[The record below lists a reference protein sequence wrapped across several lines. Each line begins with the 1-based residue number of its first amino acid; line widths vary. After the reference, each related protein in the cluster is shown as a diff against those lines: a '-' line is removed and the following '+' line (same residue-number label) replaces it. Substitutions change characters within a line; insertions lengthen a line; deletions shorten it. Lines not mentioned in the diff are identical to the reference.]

1 MWASKAKIGQR
12 RRLGRRQTDGF
23 GLRWW
28 PLPNRWHLTHQNVAQ
43 LLLSYFDSTVSTSI
57 NGVVVTW
64 VVAIRVNKL
73 DPPGVRFPLNAFL
86 QIFLVS
92 TSLQCP
98 FHNDPNVMV
107 SQIYLYQVG
116 CACNGGQK

>member
-1 MWASKAKIGQR
+1 MVWASKVKIGQR

-23 GLRWW
+23 RLRWW
-28 PLPNRWHLTHQNVAQ
+28 PSPNRWHRLTHQNAVQ
-43 LLLSYFDSTVSTSI
+43 LLLTYFDSTICISI

-86 QIFLVS
+86 QRF
-92 TSLQCP
+92 
-98 FHNDPNVMV
+98 
-107 SQIYLYQVG
+107 Y
-116 CACNGGQK
+116 